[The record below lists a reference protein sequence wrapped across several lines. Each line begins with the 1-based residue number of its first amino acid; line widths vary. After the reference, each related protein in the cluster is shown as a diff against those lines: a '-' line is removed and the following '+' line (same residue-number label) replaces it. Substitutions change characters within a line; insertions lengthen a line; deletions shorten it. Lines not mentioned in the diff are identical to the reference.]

1 MLSLL
6 RGLPVATLPA
16 VLGAVCD
23 PAGEPGGPQPA
34 QLPPSSAPPGGL
46 LGPPGPGPGPTL
58 GPLPGPALPAARR
71 QGTTASLTGLLGLSG
86 LTDWFTGTLLLQT
99 GLLGLSALT
108 GALWSYTLVCW
119 DSLVLLTGLQGLS
132 GSDWFTGI
140 LRVLQPS
147 FLGLF
152 WSY

>member
-71 QGTTASLTGLLGLSG
+71 QGTTASLTGLLGLCG
-86 LTDWFTGTLLLQT
+86 LTDWFTGTALTDWFTGTLRLQT

-119 DSLVLLTGLQGLS
+119 DSLGLPTGLMELTFLLTGSLTISL
-132 GSDWFTGI
+132 
-140 LRVLQPS
+140 
-147 FLGLF
+147 
-152 WSY
+152 